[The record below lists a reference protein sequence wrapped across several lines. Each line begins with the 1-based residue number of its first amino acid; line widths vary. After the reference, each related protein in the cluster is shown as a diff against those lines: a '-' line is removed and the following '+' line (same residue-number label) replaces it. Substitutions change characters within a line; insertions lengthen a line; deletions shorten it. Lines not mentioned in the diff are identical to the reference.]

1 MISPSCVFCD
11 HVCSAIPEGFVSIA
25 NYDPSVVLEI
35 RYAGYHNFIGRPIRG
50 YEEPLCILTR
60 QAAKALSAAQKE
72 FQSMGYSIKA
82 YDCYRPQRAVDNFV
96 EWSNDPTDNL
106 TKTEFY
112 PTLDKSVLFQ
122 LGYIA
127 ERSGHSR
134 GSTLDLTIIPVPALP
149 EPEYVPGMELYPCT
163 NSVPNRFNDTS
174 IDMGTGYDCFD
185 PLANTNNTDVGM
197 MQRDNRMMLMDVMTR
212 NNFTNYWAEWWH
224 YTLDN
229 EPYLDMY
236 FDFPVQCQESTA
248 RVVYLNLLLLLA
260 AVCCSMYLFI

>member
-1 MISPSCVFCD
+1 M
-11 HVCSAIPEGFVSIA
+11 
-25 NYDPSVVLEI
+25 
-35 RYAGYHNFIGRPIRG
+35 
-50 YEEPLCILTR
+50 
-60 QAAKALSAAQKE
+60 
-72 FQSMGYSIKA
+72 
-82 YDCYRPQRAVDNFV
+82 
-96 EWSNDPTDNL
+96 

-149 EPEYVPGMELYPCT
+149 EPEYVPGMELCPCT

-197 MQRDNRMMLMDVMTR
+197 TQRDNRMMLMDVMTR
-212 NNFTNYWAEWWH
+212 NNFTNYLSLIH
-224 YTLDN
+224 
-229 EPYLDMY
+229 
-236 FDFPVQCQESTA
+236 
-248 RVVYLNLLLLLA
+248 
-260 AVCCSMYLFI
+260 I